1 MTYPTSG
8 TPNDAVWVPTEDDD
22 QVVAEQIELP
32 ETHSPLA
39 DAAEAFAHETA
50 AESATVFEEVGET
63 AAEAAEAFKPSMV
76 DKVVEVAGPAIATVF
91 GKVTPVVANAAVSLA
106 PVVAK
111 AEAAAK
117 PVIEKATEILEPAIA
132 KAEPF
137 MDEASKKLS
146 EFADVAAKQ
155 ADTAAQALDAGFD
168 RLKDTVAGLAEVAK
182 PVAENLVEK
191 VKTTVNERINRK

>member
-8 TPNDAVWVPTEDDD
+8 VPNDAVWVPEDDE
-22 QVVAEQIELP
+22 VIAEQIELP
-32 ETHSPLA
+32 PTHSPLA

-50 AESATVFEEVGET
+50 AESAQVFEEVGET
-63 AAEAAEAFKPSMV
+63 AAEAAEAFKPTMV
-76 DKVVEVAGPAIATVF
+76 DKVVEAAGPAFASMVS
-91 GKVTPVVANAAVSLA
+91 KVTPVVANAAVSLA

-117 PVIEKATEILEPAIA
+117 PVIERATEILEPALA

-137 MDEASKKLS
+137 IDEASKRLS

-155 ADTAAQALDAGFD
+155 ADSAAHAIDAGFD
-168 RLKDTVAGLAEVAK
+168 RFKDTVAGLAEVAK

-191 VKTTVNERINRK
+191 VKATVDEKMNRK